1 MLPDGQ
7 MRASPVFEKPTSP
20 GSLASQELK
29 KALEEWK
36 RGIGQLFFSSR
47 DALIL
52 VGSAG
57 NILAWNPSAER
68 LYGWKETEVLGK
80 THLELIRAELPRPLA
95 QIENILRREGYW
107 EYELK
112 ATTRQEG
119 RIIVASRWTAW
130 RNLAGAP
137 IGRLHLDTD
146 LTKLKRTEEQLR
158 VVSGHLL
165 NLRDE
170 ERRKLGRDL
179 HDSAGQLLSM
189 AKLNLSLAEE
199 HLGSVHPRAAVYLK
213 ECSKLIDQALSE
225 VRTISY
231 LLHPP
236 LLEELG
242 LTGVLPW
249 YVSGFSE
256 RSRIKVSLDVPK
268 EMGRLPRELELGLFR
283 IVQECLTNVHRHSNS
298 STARISLSFGNK
310 QVRLKVE
317 DQGKGMAAT
326 KLESGNQGRT
336 AGVGLSGIRERVSN
350 LGGHMQIRSGDW
362 GTAVEVVFPCAE
374 VTWEPG
380 AEPCSSP

>member
-1 MLPDGQ
+1 
-7 MRASPVFEKPTSP
+7 MRPNTQISVSPVFERSTSSAGAHP
-20 GSLASQELK
+20 GQQQ
-29 KALEEWK
+29 KAVEEWK
-36 RGIGQLFFSSR
+36 RAAGQLFLSSR
-47 DALIL
+47 DALTL
-52 VGSAG
+52 VDLNG

-68 LYGWKETEVLGK
+68 LYGWKEAEVLGK
-80 THLELIRAELPRPLA
+80 PFLEWVKAELPRPLG

-112 ATTRQEG
+112 TINRQG
-119 RIIVASRWTAW
+119 IQLTVASRWTAW
-130 RNLAGAP
+130 RNSAGTP

-146 LTKLKRTEEQLR
+146 LTKLRRIEQQLR

-189 AKLNLSLAEE
+189 AKLNLSLADEL
-199 HLGSVHPRAAVYLK
+199 LGSIHPRAAGYLQ

-242 LTGVLPW
+242 LAGVLPW
-249 YVSGFSE
+249 YVTGFSE
-256 RSRIKVSLDVPK
+256 RSRIKVTLDVPK
-268 EMGRLPRELELGLFR
+268 QLGRLPRDLELGLFR
-283 IVQECLTNVHRHSNS
+283 ILQECLTNVHRHSNS
-298 STARISLSFGNK
+298 SIASISLSVANN

-317 DQGKGMAAT
+317 DQGKGMVAT
-326 KLESGNQGRT
+326 TKESGEQGRT
-336 AGVGLSGIRERVSN
+336 AGVGLSGIRERVAN

-362 GTAVEVVFPCAE
+362 GTAVEVVFPSTE
-374 VTWEPG
+374 MTMEP
-380 AEPCSSP
+380 

>member
-1 MLPDGQ
+1 MPPDSQ
-7 MRASPVFEKPTSP
+7 MSASPVYEKLGATAPEE
-20 GSLASQELK
+20 QK
-29 KALEEWK
+29 KVVEEWK
-36 RGIGQLFFSSR
+36 RGVGQLFVSSR
-47 DALIL
+47 DAITL
-52 VGSAG
+52 VDSAG

-68 LYGWKETEVLGK
+68 LYGWKETEVLGRPF
-80 THLELIRAELPRPLA
+80 LELVKAELPRPLG

-107 EYELK
+107 EYELRE
-112 ATTRQEG
+112 TTRHGTQVT
-119 RIIVASRWTAW
+119 VASRWTAW
-130 RNLAGAP
+130 RNQAGEA
-137 IGRLHLDTD
+137 IGRLHLGTD
-146 LTKLKRTEEQLR
+146 LTKLKRSEQQLR

-189 AKLNLSLAEE
+189 AKLNLSLAQE
-199 HLGSVHPRAAVYLK
+199 HLGAIHPRAAGYIE

-242 LTGVLPW
+242 LAGVLPW

-256 RSRIKVSLDVPK
+256 RSRIKVSLEVPK
-268 EMGRLPRELELGLFR
+268 EMGRLPREIELGLFR

-298 STARISLSFGNK
+298 TTANISLSFGNR

-326 KLESGNQGRT
+326 TKESGNQGRT
-336 AGVGLSGIRERVSN
+336 AGVGLSGIRERVTN
-350 LGGHMQIRSGDW
+350 LGGLMQIRSGDW
-362 GTAVEVVFPCAE
+362 GTAIEVVFPTAE
-374 VTWEPG
+374 ITWEAG
-380 AEPCSSP
+380 

>member
-1 MLPDGQ
+1 MPSDGQ
-7 MRASPVFEKPTSP
+7 MSVSPIFDQPASPGLSAPK
-20 GSLASQELK
+20 ELQ
-29 KALEEWK
+29 KAAEEWK
-36 RGIGQLFFSSR
+36 RGVGQLFLSAR
-47 DALIL
+47 DAITL
-52 VGSAG
+52 VDLTG

-68 LYGWKETEVLGK
+68 TYGWKETEAIGK
-80 THLELIRAELPRPLA
+80 PLLELVKAELPRPLA

-112 ATTRQEG
+112 AATRQG
-119 RIIVASRWTAW
+119 AQIIVASRWTAW
-130 RNLAGAP
+130 RNQTGAP
-137 IGRLHLDTD
+137 IGRLHLDSEV
-146 LTKLKRTEEQLR
+146 TKLKRIESQLR

-189 AKLNLSLAEE
+189 AKLNLSLAGE
-199 HLGSVHPRAAVYLK
+199 HFQTINPRAAAYIE

-249 YVSGFSE
+249 YISGFSE
-256 RSRIKVSLDVPK
+256 RSRIKVSLDLPK

-283 IVQECLTNVHRHSNS
+283 ILQECLTNVHRHSNS
-298 STARISLSFGNK
+298 STASISLSFANK
-310 QVRLKVE
+310 QVRLKIE
-317 DQGKGMAAT
+317 DQGQGMTAT
-326 KLESGNQGRT
+326 KTESGDQGRT

-362 GTAVEVVFPCAE
+362 GTAVEVVFPSAE
-374 VTWEPG
+374 VTWEAG
-380 AEPCSSP
+380 

>member
-1 MLPDGQ
+1 
-7 MRASPVFEKPTSP
+7 MRASPVFENPTSSGGLTP
-20 GSLASQELK
+20 EEQRR
-29 KALEEWK
+29 ALEEWK
-36 RGIGQLFFSSR
+36 RGVGQLFLSSR
-47 DALIL
+47 DAITL
-52 VGSAG
+52 VDAAG
-57 NILAWNPSAER
+57 NILTWNPSAEH
-68 LYGWKETEVLGK
+68 LYGWKEAEILGK
-80 THLELIRAELPRPLA
+80 PFLDLVKAELPRPLG

-107 EYELK
+107 EYELRE
-112 ATTRQEG
+112 TI
-119 RIIVASRWTAW
+119 RIGTQITVASRWTDW
-130 RNLAGAP
+130 RSNTGAV
-137 IGRLHLDTD
+137 IGRMHLETD
-146 LTKLKRTEEQLR
+146 LTKLRRAEQQLR

-189 AKLNLSLAEE
+189 AKLNLSLADE
-199 HLGSVHPRAAVYLK
+199 HLGTVSPRAGAYLE

-242 LTGVLPW
+242 LAGVLPW

-256 RSRIKVSLDVPK
+256 RSRIKVSLDIPK

-283 IVQECLTNVHRHSNS
+283 ILQECLTNVHRHANS
-298 STARISLSFGNK
+298 STASISLSFGNR

-317 DQGKGMAAT
+317 DQGKGMEAT
-326 KLESGNQGRT
+326 TQEGGNQRRSS
-336 AGVGLSGIRERVSN
+336 GVGLSGIRERVTN

-362 GTAVEVVFPCAE
+362 GTAVEVVFPSTE
-374 VTWEPG
+374 IKMES
-380 AEPCSSP
+380 ESD

>member
-1 MLPDGQ
+1 MPSDAQ
-7 MRASPVFEKPTSP
+7 MSASPVIEKPTSP
-20 GSLASQELK
+20 GSLSPQEQR
-29 KALEEWK
+29 KAAEEFK
-36 RGIGQLFFSSR
+36 RGVGQLFLSAR
-47 DALIL
+47 DAITL
-52 VGSAG
+52 VDLAG
-57 NILAWNPSAER
+57 HILAWNPSAER
-68 LYGWKETEVLGK
+68 LYGWKESEVIGK
-80 THLELIRAELPRPLA
+80 PLLELTKAELPRPIA

-112 ATTRQEG
+112 ETSRQG
-119 RIIVASRWTAW
+119 APIVVASRWTAW
-130 RNLAGAP
+130 RNQEGAV
-137 IGRLHLDTD
+137 IGRLHLDRD
-146 LTKLKRTEEQLR
+146 VTKLRRIENQLR

-189 AKLNLSLAEE
+189 AKLNLSLAGE
-199 HLGSVHPRAAVYLK
+199 HLGPVNRRASGYLE

-256 RSRIKVSLDVPK
+256 RSRISIALDLPK
-268 EMGRLPRELELGLFR
+268 EMGRLPKELELGLFR
-283 IVQECLTNVHRHSNS
+283 ILQECLTNVHRHSNS
-298 STARISLSFGNK
+298 TTASVSLAFANK
-310 QVRLKVE
+310 QVRLKIE
-317 DQGKGMAAT
+317 DQGKGMTAT
-326 KLESGNQGRT
+326 KTESGDQGRT
-336 AGVGLSGIRERVSN
+336 SGVGLSGIRERVAN

-362 GTAVEVVFPCAE
+362 GTAVEVVFPWAE
-374 VTWEPG
+374 TTLETG
-380 AEPCSSP
+380 